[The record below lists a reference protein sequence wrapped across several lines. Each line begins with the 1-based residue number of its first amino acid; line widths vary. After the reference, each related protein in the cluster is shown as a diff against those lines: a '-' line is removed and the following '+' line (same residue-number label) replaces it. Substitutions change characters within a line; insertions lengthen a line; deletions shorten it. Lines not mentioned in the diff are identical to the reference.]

1 VGAGGRRALEDQEV
15 GVGMTRDAEARDT
28 RADQV
33 GGTEGR
39 PAAPLA
45 SLPFFM
51 MSDCLPVCAE
61 VGRSPEVGR
70 RRSHDLPQD
79 DASPTVQ
86 DVRAVAHTTPRRL
99 TNTGASCPAPEGDT
113 RSPTRSA
120 AEQEKGN
127 R

>member
-1 VGAGGRRALEDQEV
+1 
-15 GVGMTRDAEARDT
+15 
-28 RADQV
+28 
-33 GGTEGR
+33 
-39 PAAPLA
+39 
-45 SLPFFM
+45 M

-61 VGRSPEVGR
+61 VGRSSEVSR
-70 RRSHDLPQD
+70 RRPHDVPQD

-86 DVRAVAHTTPRRL
+86 GVRAVAHTTPRRPRDTDAIRL
-99 TNTGASCPAPEGDT
+99 APEGDT